1 MTFDVDNFGLVNT
14 PPLRNVTRMGNARP
28 APIQEM
34 LEQQSHTASGQEKS
48 ILGIGA
54 LTAVTIKAEAEA
66 EEPDEVSVVSLWQEA
81 GVIPKPASS

>member
-14 PPLRNVTRMGNARP
+14 PPMRSVTRMGNARQ
-28 APIQEM
+28 APMHEM
-34 LEQQSHTASGQEKS
+34 LEQQLHTASGQERS

-54 LTAVTIKAEAEA
+54 LTAVTIKAETEA
-66 EEPDEVSVVSLWQEA
+66 EVPDEVSVVGLWQEA